1 MIIYSQQLSFMKA
14 LEFDRF
20 SIRFGDF
27 QVLQEVSLGV
37 EAGSFVAIVG
47 PNGAGKSTLLKSVL
61 GLAEGERR
69 DGRVQASGSVRVL
82 GKDAREVSA
91 GWVGYVPQVKGFDRS
106 FPALALEVVVSGLR
120 RSWPFRITSDER
132 RKAEAMLEQVGALH
146 LAGRRLGRLSGG
158 ELQRVYLARA
168 LIRSPRL
175 LLLDEPA
182 TGVDA
187 VGEADLYR
195 HLEAYQ
201 SRSGAT
207 VLMITHDWEAA
218 RHHATR
224 VLLLNRRVVAYGP
237 PEAVLCHERLAEAF
251 GHVGHPHGLAMSP

>member
-1 MIIYSQQLSFMKA
+1 MNA
-14 LEFDRF
+14 LEFDHF

-27 QVLQEVSLGV
+27 QALQEVSLRV

-61 GLAEGERR
+61 GLAQGAYQ

-82 GKDAREVSA
+82 GKDPGEISA

-120 RSWPFRITSDER
+120 RSWPFRIKGDER
-132 RKAEAMLEQVGALH
+132 RKAEAMLERVGALH

-168 LIRSPRL
+168 LIREPRL

-187 VGEADLYR
+187 IGEADLYR

-201 SRSGAT
+201 TTPREGEDRAT

-218 RHHATR
+218 RHHASQ
-224 VLLLNRRVVAYGP
+224 VVLLNRRVVAYGP